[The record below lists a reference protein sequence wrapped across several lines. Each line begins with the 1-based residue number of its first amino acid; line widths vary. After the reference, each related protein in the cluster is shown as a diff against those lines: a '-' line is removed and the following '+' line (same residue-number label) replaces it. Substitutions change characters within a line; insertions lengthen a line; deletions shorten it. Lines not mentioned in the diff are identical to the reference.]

1 MAKKRTTPKSDK
13 PGKAGKPKVAKVAKK
28 KEVVQSK
35 PMRLGIDFGTT
46 HTVVALVDRGNY
58 PIVSFEHADF
68 VPSLAAASADGMLR
82 FGAQAAA
89 AANEPGWTVL
99 RSFKRLLVDAGPETE
114 VQLGPKRLKIKDL
127 FTAFLAHL

>member
-1 MAKKRTTPKSDK
+1 MAKKRPSPK
-13 PGKAGKPKVAKVAKK
+13 GEKAQKPKGAAPQKPKARKPAT
-28 KEVVQSK
+28 VVQSK
-35 PMRLGIDFGTT
+35 PMRLGIDFGTP

-68 VPSLAAASADGMLR
+68 IPSLAAASDDGMLR

-89 AANEPGWTVL
+89 MTNEPGWTVL

-114 VQLGPKRLKIKDL
+114 VQLGPSRMKVVD
-127 FTAFLAHL
+127 

>member
-1 MAKKRTTPKSDK
+1 MAKKRAAPKSEKAAKAAPAAK
-13 PGKAGKPKVAKVAKK
+13 PRGGKVAKK

-68 VPSLAAASADGMLR
+68 VPSLAAASDDG
-82 FGAQAAA
+82 
-89 AANEPGWTVL
+89 P
-99 RSFKRLLVDAGPETE
+99 
-114 VQLGPKRLKIKDL
+114 VQSP
-127 FTAFLAHL
+127 T